1 MSCRMYEFFWCANNS
16 TVLFAFCS
24 SELYGDIQCSGTL
37 SKVEKTVNKRL
48 HGLQLCRSKAVGRGR
63 EDDVEPSDSRR
74 SAQPDAKFVMSQK
87 HWLMF
92 TFLAKKLLYF
102 YQKSYGAATPRHLV
116 HSINKYG
123 IILHECVFFVTCL
136 KWHVGITVLGHPIA
150 LVQWQIVS
158 KWLPS
163 TSKACSLC
171 LRAAAVLQ

>member
-1 MSCRMYEFFWCANNS
+1 MRSAGVGRGREDDVEPSDSRRSAQPDAKFVIAECTSFFDVLTILLF

-87 HWLMF
+87 H
-92 TFLAKKLLYF
+92 
-102 YQKSYGAATPRHLV
+102 
-116 HSINKYG
+116 
-123 IILHECVFFVTCL
+123 
-136 KWHVGITVLGHPIA
+136 
-150 LVQWQIVS
+150 
-158 KWLPS
+158 
-163 TSKACSLC
+163 
-171 LRAAAVLQ
+171 